1 MASGHLLSGNGIYE
15 KNRLNIGT
23 FSPLAR
29 KMPPNLFVLFFFKTN
44 FPALLIKVTDI
55 SANFAGQ
62 STCWIIIVT
71 GAPSSSI
78 RVLKRGQS
86 DFLPVS
92 WPVTS
97 IPCQSRGRFPKI
109 KGFFF
114 IFFWRFSFIHTLVI
128 FPHSF

>member
-1 MASGHLLSGNGIYE
+1 MIYVAE
-15 KNRLNIGT
+15 
-23 FSPLAR
+23 
-29 KMPPNLFVLFFFKTN
+29 
-44 FPALLIKVTDI
+44 I

-97 IPCQSRGRFPKI
+97 IPCQPGVTSPRLR
-109 KGFFF
+109 GFFF
-114 IFFWRFSFIHTLVI
+114 IFFLVFLSFIHTLAL
-128 FPHSF
+128 FPHSQDYPPPRPGYSFLFKLVKYLFLLISCIFSPSLVLSSFLILFPSKL